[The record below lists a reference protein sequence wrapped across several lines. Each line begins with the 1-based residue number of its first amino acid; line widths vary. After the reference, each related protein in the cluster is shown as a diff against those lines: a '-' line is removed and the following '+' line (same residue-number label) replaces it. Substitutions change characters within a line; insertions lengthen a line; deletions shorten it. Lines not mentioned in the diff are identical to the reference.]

1 MLSKFSFE
9 AVYMYAD
16 DTTIYY
22 IDDSVDEVIFKLNK
36 ALQKL
41 VLGVN

>member
-1 MLSKFSFE
+1 
-9 AVYMYAD
+9 MYAD